1 MRLRRSKSEDEA
13 QPTPQSPSAV
23 EDGKGNSGSAPGAP
37 KATAAP
43 GVPKAT
49 ADPAKP
55 SAALAT
61 PAQARPDPHE
71 RIDGLRAWLAQLDRK
86 VGVRTYIVVALIVLA
101 LAAGVVALV
110 LTLQLRGDAATN
122 DDVAALRNE
131 ITTVQQSASDAAQKS
146 VQSLNQR
153 LGALED
159 EVSRISAG
167 QTTSRRELKVVQSDI
182 RELRAQVARARN
194 STGGG
199 SAGTGL
205 GSAGTGLGNT
215 GGTP

>member
-1 MRLRRSKSEDEA
+1 MRLRRSKSEAET
-13 QPTPQSPSAV
+13 QRTPQSPSAV
-23 EDGKGNSGSAPGAP
+23 EDGKGNSGSAPAAP
-37 KATAAP
+37 KATSAP
-43 GVPKAT
+43 AVPKAT
-49 ADPAKP
+49 PAT
-55 SAALAT
+55 AAPKAT

-71 RIDGLRAWLAQLDRK
+71 RIDGLRAWLAQVDRK

-101 LAAGVVALV
+101 LAAGAVALV
-110 LTLQLRGDAATN
+110 LTLQLRNDAATN

-153 LGALED
+153 LAALED

-182 RELRAQVARARN
+182 RELRSQIARARN

-205 GSAGTGLGNT
+205 GSAGTGPGST